1 MKNIVFKNGN
11 KLEISQY
18 IANSISDKI
27 IQGIPNNFE
36 IFDNNQEVNM
46 IINLNEI
53 AYIF

>member
-1 MKNIVFKNGN
+1 MKNVVFKNGN

-36 IFDNNQEVNM
+36 IYKNQEVNM
-46 IINLNEI
+46 IININEI
-53 AYIF
+53 AYIY